1 MSKKFLY
8 IFLLLLFIA
17 FFSFLSLYLMPPS
30 FSGKSIIVN
39 IDKGEN
45 VKIIAQKLYNNRII
59 KSRNLFVFTT
69 RLLGISKELKAGPY
83 SFSPKNNLVTVIWK
97 LKNGKVLPW
106 IPAKI
111 TFPEGM
117 SIYKMGEYLEEKEL
131 SCGKDFT
138 KLLDFDGLAELK
150 KEFGFLEGIKHK
162 SLEGYLY
169 PDTYLVDKE
178 IKYDKLALAMVK
190 RFEELVIPFW
200 EEAKDDTPFSF
211 NEIVTL
217 ASIIEKEAHFAEERE
232 IISSV
237 FHNRLKKNMFL
248 AADPTIKY
256 ALEDPS
262 KKVFY
267 YQLRVRSP
275 YNTYI
280 NKGLPPGPICNPSL
294 ASIKAAIFPAE
305 TGYYYFVAKKDGSH
319 IFSSTWQE
327 HQRAKQ
333 SVNR

>member
-1 MSKKFLY
+1 
-8 IFLLLLFIA
+8 
-17 FFSFLSLYLMPPS
+17 MPAS
-30 FSGKSIIVN
+30 FSGKSVIIDIN
-39 IDKGEN
+39 NGEN
-45 VKIIAQKLYNNRII
+45 VKIIAQKLYDNGII

-69 RLLGISKELKAGPY
+69 RLFGISRKLKAGPY
-83 SFSPKNNLVTVIWK
+83 RFSPRDSLVSVIGK

-106 IPAKI
+106 IPARI

-117 SIYKMGEYLEEKEL
+117 SIYKMGEYLEKKEL
-131 SCGKDFT
+131 PCGKDFT
-138 KLLDFDGLAELK
+138 RLLDLDGFAELK
-150 KEFGFLEGIKHK
+150 KEFGFLDGIKNK

-178 IKYDKLALAMVK
+178 IKYSKLASVMLK
-190 RFEELVIPFW
+190 RFEALVIPFW
-200 EEAKDDTPFSF
+200 DEEKDKTPFSL

-217 ASIIEKEAHFAEERE
+217 ASIIEKEAHFPEERD

-248 AADPTIKY
+248 AADPTVKY

-275 YNTYI
+275 YNTYK

-294 ASIKAAIFPAE
+294 ASIKAAVFPAE
-305 TGYYYFVAKKDGSH
+305 TNYYYFVAKKDGSH
-319 IFSSTWQE
+319 IFSSTWE
-327 HQRAKQ
+327 KHQRAKR
-333 SVNR
+333 SVAR